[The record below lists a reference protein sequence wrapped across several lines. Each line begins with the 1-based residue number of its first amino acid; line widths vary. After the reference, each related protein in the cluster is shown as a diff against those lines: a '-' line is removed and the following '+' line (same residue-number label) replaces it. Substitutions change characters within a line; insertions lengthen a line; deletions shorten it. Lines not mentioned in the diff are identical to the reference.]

1 MDQNRRTLAMQLVA
15 AAVAVGGVG
24 TAHAGDPKEK
34 RNVPPVIKDWMGP
47 WMAGGLSTDHG
58 LDKFYA
64 TLSSDSTYTDP
75 NFPTPVLML
84 SLKEHW
90 KDEFGAWP
98 DAKFESAGLDAI
110 SDNAWVWRWVMH
122 GTHTGT
128 NKALTIAPT
137 GRSFTVPGCDF
148 IELRGDKISR
158 DVGYFD
164 RFTLLS
170 QLGFT
175 LNNPPAPAR

>member
-1 MDQNRRTLAMQLVA
+1 MQLVA
-15 AAVAVGGVG
+15 AAAAVAGVG
-24 TAHAGDPKEK
+24 AVHAADPKK
-34 RNVPPVIKDWMGP
+34 KKIPQVIKDWMEP

-58 LDKFYA
+58 LDQYYA

-75 NFPTPVLML
+75 NFPKPVLML

-90 KDEFGAWP
+90 KDEFSAWP
-98 DAKFESAGLDAI
+98 DAKFESVRLDAI
-110 SDNAWVWRWVMH
+110 SDSAWVWRWVMH

-128 NKALTIAPT
+128 NKALTFPPT
-137 GRSFTVPGCDF
+137 GRTFTVPGCDF
-148 IELRGDKISR
+148 IELRGDRVSG

-164 RFTLLS
+164 RLTLLS
-170 QLGFT
+170 QLGLT